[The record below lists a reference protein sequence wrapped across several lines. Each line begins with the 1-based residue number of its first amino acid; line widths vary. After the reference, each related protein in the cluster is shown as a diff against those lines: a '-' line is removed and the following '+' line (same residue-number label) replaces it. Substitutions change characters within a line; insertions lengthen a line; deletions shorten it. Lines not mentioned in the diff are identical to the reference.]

1 MLSLARASTFQVH
14 APVVPIMQ
22 VTAIATDILPSRM
35 RIDAGPVGWQGA
47 PRARLGSLPVDA
59 VRVQGEAE

>member
-1 MLSLARASTFQVH
+1 
-14 APVVPIMQ
+14 MQ
-22 VTAIATDILPSRM
+22 VTAIAIDILPSRM
-35 RIDAGPVGWQGA
+35 RIEAGPAGWQGA